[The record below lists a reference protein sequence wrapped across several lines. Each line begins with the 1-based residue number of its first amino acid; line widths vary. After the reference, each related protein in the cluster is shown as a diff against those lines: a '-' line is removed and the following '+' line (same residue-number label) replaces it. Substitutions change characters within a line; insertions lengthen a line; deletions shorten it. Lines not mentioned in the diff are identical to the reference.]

1 MFNITQYSYYA
12 NGLIHVQTNPDN
24 STTTYIYDNNGNALS
39 VTNSTTGT
47 TTYTYNNIGWEL
59 SELTLSGNATNYV
72 YDNDKNVIKATV
84 NNSVTRSIYDGTS
97 GKLIQEIY
105 PSQYDS
111 TKDGL
116 NDATPTNTYR
126 DSSVGDRNTYD
137 QRGNVSTH
145 IDSEGNETDFT
156 YDYNNK
162 VTKQVYTYSGAQ
174 TSQTTRYVYGY
185 YNDQEMLT
193 QQINP
198 DQYSSAYDV
207 LTFNTNTY
215 SDSTVGDRYTYDT
228 NGNMLTHTD
237 PANKVTSYTYD
248 NAGNRLTSTHP
259 DGSVF
264 TYDSTGKIVTEK
276 YADGRTNTTNY
287 NTDGTLSGVSNT
299 NNHSTSYGYDSNS
312 NVNQFTETFG
322 SNVKSTSYTYDANG
336 NILTVSVGGLLQ
348 VTYTY
353 DANNQLTREDNVN
366 QNQSIVYAYDTNG
379 NMTTKTIYPYATGT
393 LGTATTTNTYG
404 YSQDGK
410 NQLTSFNGNAITYD
424 TNGNMQTYNGWTY
437 TWQNTTLTGASNA
450 DNTISYQ
457 YNDNNIRTSKTVN
470 GVTTNYTL
478 DSNNNVTSETNG
490 TDTIDYTYDSN
501 GSLVYMTLNG
511 TIYYY
516 EKNLQGDIIGL
527 VDSNNNEVVTYTYDS
542 WGKLLSIGGSLA
554 STVGVMNPYRYR
566 GYRYDTETGM
576 YYLQSRYYNPD
587 IGRFISKDDPS
598 FDQGTNAVS
607 VNLYAY
613 CGNDVVMYFDPTGSI
628 LKLNGTTTT
637 INSIVGLLDQLDDG
651 LICVKANL
659 AQRLCG
665 PSRYS
670 LSDQLLSDII
680 SSKYTCTIN
689 IISGSPPNNQGPGTS
704 PNVNPTITFYTVFN
718 PTIYTNNGS
727 IIAPLFVVLAH
738 ELIHAWRRMSGVI
751 DNITM
756 TSYVVNKK
764 TYYAPYEELQTVGI
778 AGTYWVTEQKIE
790 KEHGLSIR
798 LIY

>member
-1 MFNITQYSYYA
+1 MIQQVDPDHYDPSKDGLNDTTPTNSYR
-12 NGLIHVQTNPDN
+12 DN
-24 STTTYIYDNNGNALS
+24 SVGDRYTYDNNGNVLTHIDS
-39 VTNSTTGT
+39 KNNTTNST
-47 TTYTYNNIGWEL
+47 YDSSNKLIKQVLNSNNI
-59 SELTLSGNATNYV
+59 
-72 YDNDKNVIKATV
+72 
-84 NNSVTRSIYDGTS
+84 TRDIYDS
-97 GKLIQEIY
+97 QERLTQVIY
-105 PSQYDS
+105 PSQYDPA
-111 TKDGL
+111 KDGL
-116 NDATPTNTYR
+116 NNATP
-126 DSSVGDRNTYD
+126 
-137 QRGNVSTH
+137 
-145 IDSEGNETDFT
+145 
-156 YDYNNK
+156 
-162 VTKQVYTYSGAQ
+162 
-174 TSQTTRYVYGY
+174 
-185 YNDQEMLT
+185 
-193 QQINP
+193 
-198 DQYSSAYDV
+198 
-207 LTFNTNTY
+207 TNTY
-215 SDSTVGDRYTYDT
+215 SDSTVGDRYTYDN
-228 NGNMLTHTD
+228 NGNVLTHIDSENNT
-237 PANKVTSYTYD
+237 TSYTYD
-248 NAGNRLTSTHP
+248 SDNKVIKQVYNNTQITRYIYDYNGNLIQQINPDQYNSANDGLIATYPINSYSDDSVGDRYVYDDNGNKLTYTDPENNVTSYAYDPAGNLLASTQP

-264 TYDSTGKIVTEK
+264 TYDSTGKIVSEK
-276 YADGRTNTTNY
+276 YSDGRTNTTQY
-287 NTDGTLSGVSNT
+287 NNDGTLSNMT
-299 NNHSTSYGYDSNS
+299 NDSGYSLQYGYDGNS
-312 NVNQFTETFG
+312 NVNQYTETFG
-322 SNVKSTSYTYDANG
+322 SNVKSATYTYDDNG
-336 NILTVSVGGLLQ
+336 NILTVSEGGVLK

-353 DANNQLTREDNVN
+353 DANSQLTREDNVD
-366 QNQSIVYAYDTNG
+366 QNQSIVYAYDSNG
-379 NMTTKTIYPYATGT
+379 NMTTKTIYPYTTGT
-393 LGTATTTNTYG
+393 LGTAIATDTNL
-404 YSQDGK
+404 YSQDGQ